1 MNTKKSIKKSMTIAD
16 AVTAYMEANRLN
28 DQKRV
33 RTSFCNLCVSV
44 VRKLEQSKTEKIT
57 LAKFDVKAL
66 AKFDSVLLRKC
77 SENTRL
83 QYYNALK
90 AVFAWLGRQIDLTSP
105 FEAVAKSERPKAIKR
120 TEIKYLQPNE
130 VEALKGCADLTN
142 EVQRAFLFSYFTGL
156 RLSDI
161 KNLTTEHIKTMA
173 DTTKAVV
180 IKTQKTGT
188 RVFVPLQAEAV
199 ELIKGRAKGKYLFR
213 LPEYTKTIEREL
225 EKWRILADVDTHV
238 TFHVARHTFATQLM
252 RKKVRLEVV
261 SKLLGHTNLTTTQIY
276 AEIDEFTI
284 NNELKNVSL

>member
-1 MNTKKSIKKSMTIAD
+1 MNTKKSIKKSMTVAD

-28 DQKRV
+28 DKKRV
-33 RTSFCNLCVSV
+33 RTSFCSLCASV
-44 VRKLEQSKTEKIT
+44 GRKLEQSKTDKIALT
-57 LAKFDVKAL
+57 KFDAKAL
-66 AKFDSVLLRKC
+66 AKYDGYLLRNC

-105 FEAVAKSERPKAIKR
+105 FDAVAKSERPKAIKR
-120 TEIKYLQPNE
+120 TEIKYLQPHE

-161 KNLTTEHIKTMA
+161 KTLTADTIKTMA
-173 DTTKAVV
+173 DGSKAVV

-188 RVFVPLQAEAV
+188 RVFIPLQAEAV
-199 ELIKGRAKGKYLFR
+199 ELMEGKTKGKYLFR
-213 LPEYTKTIEREL
+213 LPEYRQTIEREL
-225 EKWRILADVDTHV
+225 EKWRILADVDTHI
-238 TFHVARHTFATQLM
+238 TFHVARHTFATQLV
-252 RKKVRLEVV
+252 RKGVRIEVI